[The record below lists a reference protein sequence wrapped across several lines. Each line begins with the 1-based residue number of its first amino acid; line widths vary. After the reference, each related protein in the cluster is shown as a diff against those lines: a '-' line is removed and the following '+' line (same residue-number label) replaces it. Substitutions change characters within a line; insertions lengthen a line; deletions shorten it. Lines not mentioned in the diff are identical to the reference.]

1 MSGNSR
7 TLTPS
12 ECAWMDTRSYIREH
26 RNTLDAA
33 AARSYPALHRVADS
47 TLLAREEWIPTTP
60 IRLEEVGTALEVSP
74 VSEAAGIEPTLSSAL
89 PVRETGH
96 PYTSYA
102 EAVGELAAPTVFEN
116 RPTFRL
122 VDADLTAANPSMR
135 FGLGS
140 YFDSINVGEA
150 AAHEF
155 ALAEQGHNEVF
166 GVRAAISDPCD
177 PTQRPVNLAISTVTI
192 RRDPDT
198 GGRSFL
204 LHWRD
209 PRKVGHAGGMYQVV
223 PVGIFQPSGY
233 AEWNIGNDFSLWRNM
248 VREFAE
254 ELGGADEDHGSE
266 IAPID
271 YENWEFA
278 ARFDRARRD
287 GSVAAYCLGLG
298 VDPLSFATDLLTA
311 VVIDA
316 PVFDDLFGNALG
328 SNAEGRILE
337 WQPLTAEHVQGVV
350 TGHLV
355 QAAGVAALRRA
366 VSLLG

>member
-1 MSGNSR
+1 
-7 TLTPS
+7 
-12 ECAWMDTRSYIREH
+12 MDTRNYLREH
-26 RNTLDAA
+26 RADLDAA
-33 AARSYPALHRVADS
+33 AARTYPALHRVADS
-47 TLLAREEWIPTTP
+47 ALLAREDWVPAAP
-60 IRLEEVGTALEVSP
+60 IRLEDVRTVLEVSTI
-74 VSEAAGIEPTLSSAL
+74 SEAAGIEPSLSAAL
-89 PVRETGH
+89 PVRETGD

-102 EAVGELAAPTVFEN
+102 EAVGELVAPAVFEN

-122 VDADLTAANPSMR
+122 VHADLVAETPSMR

-140 YFDSINVGEA
+140 YFDSINIGEA

-155 ALAEQGHNEVF
+155 ALAAHGHGELS
-166 GVRAAISDPCD
+166 GVRAAITDPCD
-177 PTQRPVNLAISTVTI
+177 PTQRPINLAVSTVTI

-198 GGRSFL
+198 GGKSFL

-233 AEWNIGNDFSLWRNM
+233 AEWNIGNDFSLWHNM
-248 VREFAE
+248 VREYAE

-271 YENWEFA
+271 YETWEFA
-278 ARFDRARRD
+278 TRFDEARRD

-311 VVIDA
+311 VIIEA
-316 PVFDDLFGNALG
+316 PVFDDLFGSALG

-337 WQPLTAEHVQGVV
+337 WQPFTAEHVQSVV
-350 TGHLV
+350 DGHPV
-355 QAAGVAALRRA
+355 QAAGIAALRQA

>member
-1 MSGNSR
+1 MSGNPR
-7 TLTPS
+7 ALTPS
-12 ECAWMDTRSYIREH
+12 ERAWMDTRSYIREH
-26 RNTLDAA
+26 RSALDAA
-33 AARSYPALHRVADS
+33 AAQSYPALRRVADS
-47 TLLAREEWIPTTP
+47 TLLAREEWIPTTA
-60 IRLEEVGTALEVSP
+60 IWLEEVGTAMEVSP

-89 PVRETGH
+89 PVRQTGD
-96 PYTSYA
+96 PYMSYA
-102 EAVGELAAPTVFEN
+102 EAVGELVAPTVFEN

-122 VDADLTAANPSMR
+122 VHADLTAENPSMR

-155 ALAEQGHNEVF
+155 ALAEQGCDVLC
-166 GVRAAISDPCD
+166 GVRAAIADPCD
-177 PTQRPVNLAISTVTI
+177 LTRRPVNLAISTVTI
-192 RRDPDT
+192 RIDPDT
-198 GGRSFL
+198 GGKSFL

-254 ELGGADEDHGSE
+254 ELGGTDEDHGSE

-271 YENWEFA
+271 YETWEFA
-278 ARFDRARRD
+278 QRFDEARRG

-311 VVIDA
+311 VIIDA

-328 SNAEGRILE
+328 SNAEGRVLE
-337 WQPLTAEHVQGVV
+337 WQPFTAEHVESVV
-350 TGHLV
+350 TGYPV
-355 QAAGVAALRRA
+355 QAAGIAALRRA

>member
-1 MSGNSR
+1 MSGNPR
-7 TLTPS
+7 ALTPS
-12 ECAWMDTRSYIREH
+12 EREWMDTRSYLREH
-26 RNTLDAA
+26 RSALDAA
-33 AARSYPALHRVADS
+33 AAQSYPALRRVADS
-47 TLLAREEWIPTTP
+47 TLLAREEWIPTTA

-89 PVRETGH
+89 PVRQTGD

-102 EAVGELAAPTVFEN
+102 EAVGELVAPTVFEN

-122 VDADLTAANPSMR
+122 VHADLTAEIPSMG

-155 ALAEQGHNEVF
+155 ALAEQGRDVLS
-166 GVRAAISDPCD
+166 GVRSAIADPCD
-177 PTQRPVNLAISTVTI
+177 PTQRPVNMAISTVTI

-198 GGRSFL
+198 AGKSFL

-271 YENWEFA
+271 YESWGFA
-278 ARFDRARRD
+278 ARFDKARRG

-311 VVIDA
+311 VIIDA

-328 SNAEGRILE
+328 SNAEGRVLE
-337 WQPLTAEHVQGVV
+337 WQPFTAEHVESVV
-350 TGHLV
+350 TGYPV
-355 QAAGVAALRRA
+355 QAAGIAALRRA